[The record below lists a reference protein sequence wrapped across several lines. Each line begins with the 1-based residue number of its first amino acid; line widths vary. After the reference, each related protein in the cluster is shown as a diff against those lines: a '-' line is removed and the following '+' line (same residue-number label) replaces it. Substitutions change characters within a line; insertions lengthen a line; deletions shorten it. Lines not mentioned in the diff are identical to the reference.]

1 MSWRR
6 RAETVG
12 VGAVALAVGI
22 LAFVHDGV
30 PAAGDLRMCVGQ
42 DLQLVLQG
50 LRPGSAR
57 GRGKRRRGRMD
68 RLGGFAHSLLP
79 LEGGSLPRLTVTGQ
93 APSS

>member
-30 PAAGDLRMCVGQ
+30 PAAEVELNDGGVWVSNGA
-42 DLQLVLQG
+42 QLLAGHLNYQSRT
-50 LRPGSAR
+50 L
-57 GRGKRRRGRMD
+57 D
-68 RLGGFAHSLLP
+68 GG
-79 LEGGSLPRLTVTGQ
+79 
-93 APSS
+93 

>member
-30 PAAGDLRMCVGQ
+30 PAAEVELNDGGVWVSNGA
-42 DLQLVLQG
+42 QLLAGHLNYQSRTLDGG
-50 LRPGSAR
+50 LR
-57 GRGKRRRGRMD
+57 
-68 RLGGFAHSLLP
+68 
-79 LEGGSLPRLTVTGQ
+79 V
-93 APSS
+93 PSPASTSRSTATT